1 MTGSNALAS
10 MAVSIDKTVVDTS
23 RRHQPR
29 GSEMLTTAGPD
40 YAGTLSAPAV
50 FYGHHR
56 DMRSGGLIGVCLPLY
71 AVAYLRVS
79 PNPITSNSC
88 SAKPA

>member
-10 MAVSIDKTVVDTS
+10 MAVSIVKTAVDTS
-23 RRHQPR
+23 RRRQHR
-29 GSEMLTTAGPD
+29 GSEMLTTAGPE
-40 YAGTLSAPAV
+40 YAGSLSAPMV

-56 DMRSGGLIGVCLPLY
+56 DARSGGLIDVCLPLY
-71 AVAYLRVS
+71 AVAYSRVS